1 MKVKIDTNKLRST
14 VINGEV
20 AYFMDDLNVD
30 RKKVE
35 VVSKGGYYV
44 KPVFTTE
51 GVRQKLGSPAQVLKR
66 ALKEQIKSLVEN
78 YAEGEI
84 ARRGLTPEQV
94 KASDRLEHR
103 NAYKALYSEFD
114 RQMRI
119 ELGNQGISLEEIGLG
134 IAKNT
139 TGKSYIE
146 RISAAGHLEN
156 LQIVARELFGKSV
169 NNVG

>member
-20 AYFMDDLNVD
+20 AYFMDDITAD
-30 RKKVE
+30 GKKAKVE

-44 KPVFTTE
+44 KPVFTAE
-51 GVRQKLGSPAQVLKR
+51 GVRQKLGSPAEVLKR
-66 ALKEQIKSLVEN
+66 ALKEQVKGLVER
-78 YAEGEI
+78 YAAGEI
-84 ARRGLTPEQV
+84 ERKGITPEQV

-119 ELGNQGISLEEIGLG
+119 ELGSQGISLEEIGLG
-134 IAKNT
+134 IARNT
-139 TGKSYIE
+139 TGKSYID
-146 RISAAGHLEN
+146 RIAAAGHLEN
-156 LQIVARELFGKSV
+156 LQIVARELFW
-169 NNVG
+169 